1 MGWPGPRRAPYTFRL
16 DDDEIRP
23 VLDLAHELPPMR
35 NGKLNLSAAAR
46 RIFAEWAAGKGRTDL
61 EVTRETPTPTD

>member
-16 DDDEIRP
+16 TDDEARP
-23 VLDLAHELPPMR
+23 LLDLARQLPPMR

-46 RIFAEWAAGKGRTDL
+46 RIFAEWTEGKGRTDL
-61 EVTRETPTPTD
+61 EKNR

>member
-16 DDDEIRP
+16 ADDELRP
-23 VLDLAHELPPMR
+23 LLDLARELPPMR

-46 RIFAEWAAGKGRTDL
+46 RIFAEWESDRRTDL
-61 EVTRETPTPTD
+61 RATTDTPGETR